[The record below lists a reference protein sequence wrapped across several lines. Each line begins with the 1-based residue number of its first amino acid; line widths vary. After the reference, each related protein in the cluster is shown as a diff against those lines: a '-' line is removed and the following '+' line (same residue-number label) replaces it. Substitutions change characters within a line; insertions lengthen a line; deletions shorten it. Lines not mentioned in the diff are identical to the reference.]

1 MARAKQARG
10 CTAARLL
17 SISDG
22 DRPLYNNANNGQHS
36 NYRNSTCAHDS
47 RRQRAPRAN
56 KPTHNTSSNRVSTV
70 NIETED

>member
-47 RRQRAPRAN
+47 RRQRAPWAN
-56 KPTHNTSSNRVSTV
+56 KTTHNISSNGVSTV
-70 NIETED
+70 NIETGD